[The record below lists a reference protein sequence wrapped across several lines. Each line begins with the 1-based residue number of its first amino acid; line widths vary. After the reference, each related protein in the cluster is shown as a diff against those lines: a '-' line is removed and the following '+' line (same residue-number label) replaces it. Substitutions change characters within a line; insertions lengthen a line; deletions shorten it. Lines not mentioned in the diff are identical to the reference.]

1 MLRKISFSLLFIVT
15 AISSAWA
22 IQNPVDMLNK
32 TIVATQDNLMK
43 NASEYQK
50 DPYKL
55 LALVDQK
62 IIPIV
67 SPEVLAQV
75 IVGSKKWNDAGKE
88 QIKQI
93 KTKVQKQ
100 LGDSANKATIDKEVN
115 SQVMMLKKQEQKK
128 FIKSATEML
137 TFMYAKNVASAGKYK
152 LTLFPFDSE
161 NTSWKRKIL
170 IVVNG
175 KITNIDNNQ
184 SSDFSVKMF
193 KKNNKWHIYDFNV
206 AGVSILRTYQEQF
219 ASFKT
224 VAEMT
229 KASEK
234 VTLRVKKKNYP
245 KMLDT
250 NYELKNV

>member
-1 MLRKISFSLLFIVT
+1 MLRKISFSFMFLVI

-22 IQNPVDMLNK
+22 VQNPVDMLNK
-32 TIVATQDNLMK
+32 TIVATQDDLMK
-43 NASEYQK
+43 NAGEYQK

-55 LALVDQK
+55 LALVDEK
-62 IIPIV
+62 IIPVV

-75 IVGSKKWNDAGKE
+75 IVGSKKW
-88 QIKQI
+88 
-93 KTKVQKQ
+93 
-100 LGDSANKATIDKEVN
+100 SAATA
-115 SQVMMLKKQEQKK
+115 SEQKE

-161 NTSWKRKIL
+161 NTSWQKKNIV
-170 IVVNG
+170 VVNG
-175 KITNIDNNQ
+175 KITNTDNNQ
-184 SSDFSVKMF
+184 SSDFAVKMF
-193 KKNNKWHIYDFNV
+193 KKNDQWHIYDFDV

-234 VTLRVKKKNYP
+234 VTTKIKTKYYP
-245 KMLDT
+245 KMLEK
-250 NYELKNV
+250 NYKLKNV